1 MDISNDF
8 TKTVDILHR
17 AMDASLVRRDVIA
30 NNIANADVPNFKRS
44 VVNFES
50 ELKRALDSAKNK
62 PALELTLTDPK
73 HIPNWRERDYREV
86 QPRRVLDYVT
96 TAKNNGNN
104 VDPEEEMMVSYRDR
118 TRCRRLSLQ
127 EEAPMNLCSDQ
138 ILHHRVS
145 GSGTE
150 GDIRISGRSAAH
162 GREPDRGI
170 VNEIVD
176 GDGHSGIPGR
186 DDDIDQRTGGG

>member
-50 ELKRALDSAKNK
+50 ELKRALDSEKNK

-104 VDPEEEMMVSYRDR
+104 VDPEEEMM
-118 TRCRRLSLQ
+118 LSVQNQLMYTLMAQ
-127 EEAPMNLCSDQ
+127 AQTFEFGQINLV
-138 ILHHRVS
+138 LR
-145 GSGTE
+145 
-150 GDIRISGRSAAH
+150 
-162 GREPDRGI
+162 
-170 VNEIVD
+170 
-176 GDGHSGIPGR
+176 
-186 DDDIDQRTGGG
+186 

>member
-62 PALELTLTDPK
+62 PVLELTLTNPK

-104 VDPEEEMMVSYRDR
+104 VDPEEEMM
-118 TRCRRLSLQ
+118 LSVQNQLMYTLMAQ
-127 EEAPMNLCSDQ
+127 AQTFEFGQINLV
-138 ILHHRVS
+138 LR
-145 GSGTE
+145 
-150 GDIRISGRSAAH
+150 
-162 GREPDRGI
+162 
-170 VNEIVD
+170 
-176 GDGHSGIPGR
+176 
-186 DDDIDQRTGGG
+186 